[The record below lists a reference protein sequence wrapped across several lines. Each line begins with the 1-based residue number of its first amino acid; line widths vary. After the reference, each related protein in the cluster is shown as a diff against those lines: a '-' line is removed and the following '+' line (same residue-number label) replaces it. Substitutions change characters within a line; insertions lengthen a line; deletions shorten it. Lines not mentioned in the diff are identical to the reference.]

1 MIGGMDTEVVQ
12 LRAGNRLVTDIT
24 QVILQF
30 SRDRGDGLCHVL
42 FGMQP
47 PASAYGKDEQIK
59 LCGGKPLR

>member
-1 MIGGMDTEVVQ
+1 LGMDTEVVQ
-12 LRAGNRLVTDIT
+12 LRTRNRLVTDFT

-47 PASAYGKDEQIK
+47 AASS
-59 LCGGKPLR
+59 